1 MDEKFSSLASDV
13 EQIKNNTATFGT
25 KLPSGKGNELTYT
38 EILIKGVSCALFG
51 KKLSDVDN
59 FDSYFDPSKSL
70 YTIITQIRDS
80 VNTIKSNKLDTLS
93 KNIISV
99 NNLIK
104 MFKDDLLNKLKNPIP
119 VIISNQS
126 SDSENESTN
135 KILPSNIDFNELK
148 LSDKSIDGLI
158 KSFKNDL
165 KNNPIPV
172 IINNQSSDSKN
183 KSTNKILPSNIDF
196 NGFIKSVDN
205 FTKTINDILINI
217 ENDKRL
223 DFIFNFDID
232 TGDLEKFSKIDS
244 KIFKD
249 ISNIIDPENKNFKR
263 FIESLQKLNLQKIE
277 GLEDISKFLSSFVSI
292 LSMNKIKDKNIEL
305 IYELTNETG
314 YLTRIVQNLQDQIWK
329 KQINSNTKKNIET
342 LESLFEALSKIVEL
356 KYWDIKKSNFILN
369 YINKDYFN
377 KIKNIIENTNSLY
390 IYSDKV
396 NIDDKIEALTD
407 IIDIIPKIASVSIF
421 DMLWSRI
428 SIKYL
433 NDYITNDIPTIFKA
447 LGKTLSKYKNS
458 YKDIEQLSIC
468 INSIL
473 KIFELDQKN
482 IDESSENIDMISDIM
497 SGELKDL
504 FEKISENYNEQNL
517 EKILTNIE
525 NIHGI
530 LEMLDF
536 NDALPSIMSLIKT
549 SIKLSLIQ
557 EETNIVNDILN
568 PKKYPYINFKREN
581 KTDEIIENL
590 KQFKK
595 VLKVLEDTNRSLE
608 NVNIKSV
615 IKVLSRVRLELIVID
630 NVFKKLQSIDEE
642 YTTEIKFTGIKKT
655 IKNFNNSLDLLKI
668 SYDEEISKISGISS
682 LIDSFLMLLNEI
694 DTEGLSDK
702 SETIG
707 DFIVNSMSEILKKFK
722 KGSDLDVSV
731 RAMMLV
737 DTKYIEN
744 IENIEKIITK
754 LALISSS
761 KLLSKISK
769 TGLTALVN
777 AADKLYN
784 VVNKLKDIKE
794 EDVKGANKTL
804 TMLMKVVLGSAAILL
819 IGAVIIKYINHLDLI
834 TFTLVLGG
842 FITGVLKV
850 YSKLSKDTLK
860 SSFSAAYNLSLLIA
874 ISGAT
879 LIFGSLL
886 FHLIDFKDLLG
897 YTFALAAFM
906 FAIIGTYRLFNKQI
920 KNTFSAAYDLGI
932 LIAISGGTLVFC
944 SLIYRLVRWQDITG
958 FILAL
963 GSFMTMIL
971 GIYAIFNKWFKNTL
985 RGTKDFAYL
994 IMVSGGL
1001 MILGA
1006 LLFDFVIKNFGRI
1019 FGFGLL
1025 LSLYVGMICLPWILG
1040 GPRMRKA
1047 MKNAKEFAYLV
1058 MVCAGVLIL
1067 GPIIIDLWSKGN
1079 YWEGFLKILGFAV
1092 ILGAFIIG
1100 MGVALKL
1107 ASRVKNLLPNAI
1119 ALMAMVIIAGAVLV
1133 AGPVI
1138 LKEKDISMWEVL
1150 GFAAILIG
1158 FTFFM
1163 GIALEH
1169 LEEIKWNTIIKGIVT
1184 MGAILL
1190 ITYLS
1195 ALVIEEIRNAVGD
1208 KHGEYWLQLAEGV
1221 AGIFLV
1227 IAAVGSGAIG
1237 IGTLLTGATFGI
1249 GAGVLA
1255 AGIAAILGIA
1265 LAAYVSISVVGAIR
1279 TQMKEI
1285 GNIETVK
1292 NDVNSLMGIIIYTGE
1307 KIASAFDVKQLLKIK
1322 ASVGAFKN
1330 IGEALS
1336 LIGQGIKDW
1345 SDLRIVSKYDKKGRP
1360 IEYISI
1366 TSGLFQKAKNN
1377 IAKTVLALAEAIV
1390 DVYDHAKDKKV
1401 FADPTGI
1408 GFLDSPF
1415 AIIMKS
1421 LRYMGDG
1428 LTSTAKGIKQWSNL
1442 KFPVKFDKKGNPT
1455 EYESLVNADFT
1466 NLSGN
1471 IRLVLEAL
1479 GNAIVK
1485 VVETDKNGIFDDG
1498 LLTKSKAAVAVQSI
1512 KVMGD
1517 VLNNTALAI
1526 ACYASDQFPIF
1537 DKNGN
1542 IIKKQNGEIEY
1553 ITINSTKISN
1563 AEEKIKEVL
1572 TALGNAINNV
1582 VNGPNKTLFQD
1593 YLGTDAPAI
1602 VAAEAM
1608 SNMGNALNTMIDVIK
1623 KLNEIKL
1630 ENINLKDIKEK
1641 IGKLLGGTISIM
1653 SLFMKPS
1660 KNHLLISN
1668 NGRGGLSGWFKDMW
1682 SGDQTYAD
1690 YINEN
1695 LSDIIEATKAID
1707 SLVNLLNPVFESIA
1721 GLGKLLSEND
1731 EHLKYLANS
1740 TNFVTTLNN
1749 TFDSINLIN
1758 KTLYAKLRTK
1768 IYDLTNKQTIS
1779 YAEFNKNVE
1788 NIIKSLKSLFKSI
1801 DEFIVDYNK
1810 HVKTYSSFKNKNVH
1824 IQTISNTMS
1833 DLIAILN
1840 KYGGISDETYKNY
1853 KKFLSFL
1860 NDYTKSLNILIES
1873 LNKFDKSFNPN
1884 LELLK
1889 SGIIGLY
1896 NITSTINDSNVEIF
1910 SQYVSDIHDFIES
1923 VEEIDLS
1930 KFNAMTSLIQA
1941 LNELSGKVGNLDE
1954 FVDGLSEKLTA
1965 VLYELVT
1972 QLRKAEATINNAHE
1986 LQNRRKILIDNSI
1999 NKVKDIMSQHMV
2011 VEVLKGDETRNN
2023 PSLGGG
2029 GGNYSGGNS
2038 GTPTD
2043 NNKEDSLESPEN
2055 ASPLQPKDDA
2065 ESVKAKSGWSADALT
2080 KDSFIEI
2087 MNQNFKKWLDG
2098 QGNVV

>member
-1421 LRYMGDG
+1421 LRYMGD
-1428 LTSTAKGIKQWSNL
+1428 
-1442 KFPVKFDKKGNPT
+1442 
-1455 EYESLVNADFT
+1455 
-1466 NLSGN
+1466 
-1471 IRLVLEAL
+1471 
-1479 GNAIVK
+1479 
-1485 VVETDKNGIFDDG
+1485 
-1498 LLTKSKAAVAVQSI
+1498 
-1512 KVMGD
+1512 